1 MEREQKRVRL
11 PVEVDDDGFSIDEQ
25 RLDESLNR
33 RIDELAKEKVSKGK
47 TSLRVTIS
55 FVLGVVFLGLV
66 AVLVM
71 RGALLLASIM
81 VLASMFNIS
90 GIVNWIEGKD
100 AKDKDEG

>member
-11 PVEVDDDGFSIDEQ
+11 PVEVDDDGFSIDER

-33 RIDELAKEKVSKGK
+33 RIDELAKEKVAKGK
-47 TSLRVTIS
+47 TSLIVTIS

-90 GIVNWIEGKD
+90 GIVNWIEGKND
-100 AKDKDEG
+100 DKDEG